1 MTKVFAISDHTS
13 GSIKRRSL
21 PILREERYFNETWT
35 DISITDELDDYK
47 MISRRSSEGCLKE
60 NIQNDDNHTSL
71 ETKDNS
77 HRAVEEVSNVS
88 CEPEV
93 RDYTQKKKVSFAVD
107 SISVIEIPTNTNNQ
121 KQGQKGSWKITLDK
135 SLGGW
140 IVEDDPTSCSSLEYE
155 KSKYE
160 EIARKRL
167 ERFNSILFNDDI
179 AISWKKFVFY
189 SVGVIILSLSSTIP
203 FSLVP
208 AHDLVLH
215 QEFWYEILF
224 HCTFSLVLGSCVNCF
239 VASCFINA
247 RQTVKIPFIIK
258 MFVIEYLACISF
270 LIATHFLWRQII
282 GYNYP
287 IPFLGLI
294 VTYCFT
300 MLNCLQIWFSFPKD
314 WRLDKEF
321 QKRLKSYTWYW
332 QIHMTMF
339 SIYMVIAEVLRR
351 YQNQYQPMIAIC
363 LVAIR
368 EVFLY
373 IGCKLIK
380 NTSNGDYRGAY
391 IILKYVVCVNHI
403 IILCTVI
410 GSYLTKITIW
420 FLILLDFGM
429 NIFLSLKVV
438 WLKKRR
444 PGKVTSQI
452 YTLQNLAICELVEFH
467 ATLSFI
473 LAFGVTYFGPNAHL
487 FGNISNSYWTYVAI
501 EDIWLTLGNMTL
513 FFLVD
518 FSSIIVSA
526 IILWFFC
533 KINLLKVFMALLEE
547 FGIGFDGYILIVH
560 KKTR

>member
-1 MTKVFAISDHTS
+1 
-13 GSIKRRSL
+13 
-21 PILREERYFNETWT
+21 
-35 DISITDELDDYK
+35 
-47 MISRRSSEGCLKE
+47 
-60 NIQNDDNHTSL
+60 
-71 ETKDNS
+71 
-77 HRAVEEVSNVS
+77 
-88 CEPEV
+88 
-93 RDYTQKKKVSFAVD
+93 
-107 SISVIEIPTNTNNQ
+107 
-121 KQGQKGSWKITLDK
+121 
-135 SLGGW
+135 
-140 IVEDDPTSCSSLEYE
+140 
-155 KSKYE
+155 
-160 EIARKRL
+160 
-167 ERFNSILFNDDI
+167 
-179 AISWKKFVFY
+179 
-189 SVGVIILSLSSTIP
+189 
-203 FSLVP
+203 
-208 AHDLVLH
+208 
-215 QEFWYEILF
+215 
-224 HCTFSLVLGSCVNCF
+224 
-239 VASCFINA
+239 
-247 RQTVKIPFIIK
+247 
-258 MFVIEYLACISF
+258 
-270 LIATHFLWRQII
+270 
-282 GYNYP
+282 
-287 IPFLGLI
+287 
-294 VTYCFT
+294 
-300 MLNCLQIWFSFPKD
+300 
-314 WRLDKEF
+314 
-321 QKRLKSYTWYW
+321 
-332 QIHMTMF
+332 MF

-526 IILWFFC
+526 IILWFSC

-547 FGIGFDGYILIVH
+547 FGIGFCLIIAFGLTVVS
-560 KKTR
+560 